1 MGGWEG
7 GERAVWCGASGGTSR
22 PKRVSLVARTLEV
35 GDTLH
40 LSNGVRRW
48 TGEMAQPDT
57 TTPAPPSLREVKA
70 YLSAARVDFS
80 DCFERTELIERFRAV
95 QLERQ
100 VTDVE
105 QMKAKANAAFKRQSY
120 EYAVRMY
127 TDAVLATD
135 ALHAVDQSRARSLQV
150 QLLSNRSRAYME
162 LGIPLAA
169 MEDAERCLQLD
180 PAFLKAYHRLAAA
193 HTSLRRFHDASVVL
207 RQALDRSQ
215 AADAEHRADL
225 SAKLADVQRELA
237 AAGETAGAGGAAAGG
252 AGAAAPAARPSSEAS
267 SADKAAGVTR
277 LLLELSDD
285 LLLEVLCHLDV
296 PDLLAAAQAGRA
308 LRRIA
313 AARGGDSTWHRL
325 CVARWPQASD
335 ALHRRSLELA
345 KRAGAPAAARGAAP
359 PLPLDWHVLLRER
372 RRLAGRWDKGQHALS
387 TLLEHKGPVYGV
399 RLRGDQLASSSEDG
413 TVKMWNLATGAV
425 THTLEGHS
433 HGILGIWL
441 DPDALRHRAVSGGF
455 DADIRQWDFGE
466 SPRGRCVRTMVG
478 HSGPVVS
485 IEATEERIVSTSFDG
500 TVRVWS
506 WAGQQVACLLAHDGH
521 SSGLALAEGHAYSGG
536 DDGLLK
542 RWDLSTEQCV
552 DVMEGH
558 EGAVWSV
565 AVQGRTLLS
574 ASTGGSV
581 ILWDPRVPAKRVHH
595 APRAHNDAIAGLQ
608 FDAHKIVSS
617 GFDSLVKIWDLRTL
631 VHRPRSLRP
640 LSPPAASRPRPTA
653 SSLRMRP
660 RRKSARCCRRR

>member
-1 MGGWEG
+1 
-7 GERAVWCGASGGTSR
+7 
-22 PKRVSLVARTLEV
+22 
-35 GDTLH
+35 
-40 LSNGVRRW
+40 VRW
-48 TGEMAQPDT
+48 
-57 TTPAPPSLREVKA
+57 
-70 YLSAARVDFS
+70 
-80 DCFERTELIERFRAV
+80 
-95 QLERQ
+95 
-100 VTDVE
+100 
-105 QMKAKANAAFKRQSY
+105 
-120 EYAVRMY
+120 
-127 TDAVLATD
+127 
-135 ALHAVDQSRARSLQV
+135 RS
-150 QLLSNRSRAYME
+150 
-162 LGIPLAA
+162 
-169 MEDAERCLQLD
+169 
-180 PAFLKAYHRLAAA
+180 
-193 HTSLRRFHDASVVL
+193 FHDASVVL

-372 RRLAGRWDKGQHALS
+372 RRLAGRWDKGQYALSPPTALPLLAATLTLATTLTLAAPLTLAPRPLRRHALS

-441 DPDALRHRAVSGGF
+441 DP
-455 DADIRQWDFGE
+455 
-466 SPRGRCVRTMVG
+466 VR
-478 HSGPVVS
+478 
-485 IEATEERIVSTSFDG
+485 
-500 TVRVWS
+500 
-506 WAGQQVACLLAHDGH
+506 
-521 SSGLALAEGHAYSGG
+521 
-536 DDGLLK
+536 
-542 RWDLSTEQCV
+542 
-552 DVMEGH
+552 
-558 EGAVWSV
+558 
-565 AVQGRTLLS
+565 
-574 ASTGGSV
+574 
-581 ILWDPRVPAKRVHH
+581 
-595 APRAHNDAIAGLQ
+595 
-608 FDAHKIVSS
+608 
-617 GFDSLVKIWDLRTL
+617 
-631 VHRPRSLRP
+631 
-640 LSPPAASRPRPTA
+640 PPAARTPDRPA
-653 SSLRMRP
+653 SSRGRITGGGAGRPPPP
-660 RRKSARCCRRR
+660 RRLGRVRRRHPAVG